1 MITRRNVAL
10 LVVAFIIG
18 LVIFLPARMLESSIN
33 NAVEPAQVSLR
44 GTVWNGNG
52 HLKSA
57 ALSLPVAWQF
67 EPSALLRL
75 RSGWRVET
83 LSPQLSGAASIGAGV
98 GSIEIRQTDLSF
110 DIAMLPQLH
119 RDLALVGLM
128 GPSGRVAVSVADG
141 FTAAYG
147 SVPSVRGEAL
157 LKIDALVLA
166 SYSPRPLGNYQI
178 KLTARDNIL
187 DYATGEFADQAE
199 QQFADDDTRAALREV
214 QASSRVE
221 VRDLFVQSFDG
232 DKGRVFAVVDQT
244 IANNQFPNPRSDQ
257 VRLEIGMRKVD
268 GDWKVSTLDVLEA
281 PAAAAAIAG
290 GTVPTGDTATTDTTA
305 GG

>member
-1 MITRRNVAL
+1 MSGDEPTTDPDPSPDGTDDPRSDDMSTTTTTERTTTTTERRSDVEDAPDGLDAATTGVVVTDDEPTDGETATEGPADRRRRSRRADGADDGDRAGDRTAGGGLGGVNLLLAALAIAGLAGTLFFGFKWNQERTADDAQASMETTASDFLVAL
-10 LVVAFIIG
+10 
-18 LVIFLPARMLESSIN
+18 
-33 NAVEPAQVSLR
+33 
-44 GTVWNGNG
+44 
-52 HLKSA
+52 
-57 ALSLPVAWQF
+57 
-67 EPSALLRL
+67 
-75 RSGWRVET
+75 
-83 LSPQLSGAASIGAGV
+83 
-98 GSIEIRQTDLSF
+98 F
-110 DIAMLPQLH
+110 DF
-119 RDLALVGLM
+119 D
-128 GPSGRVAVSVADG
+128 GR
-141 FTAAYG
+141 T
-147 SVPSVRGEAL
+147 
-157 LKIDALVLA
+157 IDADF
-166 SYSPRPLGNYQI
+166 
-178 KLTARDNIL
+178 DNIL